1 LNVAAEVDQVETVD
15 GMVVRDRA
23 FTALEPFVGGD
34 FIQWND
40 APERTQAEVV
50 DAFDRAIAAE
60 VARVSE

>member
-1 LNVAAEVDQVETVD
+1 MPETFGYVS
-15 GMVVRDRA
+15 V
-23 FTALEPFVGGD
+23 
-34 FIQWND
+34 WND